1 MEGGYVASS
10 APFPAKAE
18 EVSVESS
25 LVVIGVCAGLLTQHR
40 LVTICIGLS
49 PKRPSRRLSRRSSG

>member
-40 LVTICIGLS
+40 LCQSALG
-49 PKRPSRRLSRRSSG
+49 